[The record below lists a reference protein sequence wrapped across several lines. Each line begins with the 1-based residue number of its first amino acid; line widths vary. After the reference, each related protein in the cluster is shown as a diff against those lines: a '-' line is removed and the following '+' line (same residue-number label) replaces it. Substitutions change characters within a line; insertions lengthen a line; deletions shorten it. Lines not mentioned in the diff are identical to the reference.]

1 MVDIVDKSL
10 MNLQLDYIDLVLIHF
25 PGLPP
30 NFKPKRANSNAFS
43 NIPIDPKEIAEVRM
57 TMWEALQLCQKSGK
71 VKHIGVSNFNRH
83 HIEQLV
89 KNPR

>member
-10 MNLQLDYIDLVLIHF
+10 SNLQLDYIDLILIHF

-30 NFKPKRANSNAFS
+30 NFKPKETSKNFS

-57 TMWEALQLCQKSGK
+57 KMWEGLQLCQKSGK